1 MAEVFA
7 QTARCLLAGLLV
19 CVATAIS
26 VVPVKA
32 VPIARGLPALA
43 RMLEEAPP
51 QNAEPIF
58 FAQSISEC
66 GSPTTSINLPKL
78 TLLALGADDTFDL
91 SNRSGGANA
100 ATP

>member
-1 MAEVFA
+1 MVEVFA
-7 QTARCLLAGLLV
+7 RTARCLLAALLV

-58 FAQSISEC
+58 IAQSDSKC
-66 GSPTTSINLPKL
+66 GSATISINPLKL
-78 TLLALGADDTFDL
+78 TLLAIGADDTFDL
-91 SNRSGGANA
+91 SKRSGGANA

>member
-1 MAEVFA
+1 MVEVFA
-7 QTARCLLAGLLV
+7 RTARCLLAALLV

-43 RMLEEAPP
+43 RMLEEVPP

-58 FAQSISEC
+58 IAQSDSKC
-66 GSPTTSINLPKL
+66 GSPTISINLPKL
-78 TLLALGADDTFDL
+78 TLLAIGADDTFDL
-91 SNRSGGANA
+91 SKRSGGANA